1 MPFGK
6 AIVSFIL
13 YGKAGN
19 PAICKIFSF
28 IFGTRHVLLSVQDD
42 KMRYGFILISNAS
55 WSANVS
61 ATKLSIV
68 SFISSSFSLFSLFQP
83 FVLEEFFVW

>member
-42 KMRYGFILISNAS
+42 KMRYGFILISNEVNLIYVRTQS
-55 WSANVS
+55 NQ
-61 ATKLSIV
+61 TGQKYQTQ
-68 SFISSSFSLFSLFQP
+68 LF
-83 FVLEEFFVW
+83 